1 MYAVQD
7 VYPVEDVQMGY
18 PLKYP
23 FKLPTRLVVEK
34 DGVKELLSVVSA
46 RRTGG
51 PKKMIKGSLPFEW
64 MRKTR
69 R

>member
-1 MYAVQD
+1 MGQDMYAVQD
-7 VYPVEDVQMGY
+7 VYAVQDMY
-18 PLKYP
+18 AL
-23 FKLPTRLVVEK
+23 KLPTRVVAEK
-34 DGVKELLSVVSA
+34 DGVEELLSMVSA

>member
-7 VYPVEDVQMGY
+7 VYPVEDVQVGY

-34 DGVKELLSVVSA
+34 DGKRITIRGVRSKDRWA
-46 RRTGG
+46 Q
-51 PKKMIKGSLPFEW
+51 KMIKGSLPFEW